1 MLNVFISSSKESQ
14 LWCLTLK
21 MYMYANDACHISLD
35 GICDLFLFHSNCAIR
50 CELKTNGGMEVREK
64 FRPLER
70 VLTSGF
76 KL

>member
-1 MLNVFISSSKESQ
+1 
-14 LWCLTLK
+14 

-35 GICDLFLFHSNCAIR
+35 GICDLFLFHSNSAIR